1 MELRKNKF
9 KENIFNHKKQIGI
22 WSNFSYNTISEI
34 IAITGFDWSVLDME
48 HAPNDIQ
55 EIVSQLQ
62 VMEAYNTEPVVRV
75 PWNEPVMVKRLLDM
89 GVQTILFPM
98 VQNAEEAKAAVEA
111 TRYPPKGIRGIMSVA
126 RMNRYGHVSD
136 YYTKAE
142 KEICVLVQCE
152 TKTAIDNIPEIAKV
166 EGIDGIFMG
175 PSDISGSIG
184 KIGQFEDQAVQDL
197 IHHALDL
204 CKKHNKPA
212 GILTG
217 KRDYAKK
224 YVESGYTFVAV
235 GSDTNLFAESAKGLL
250 KEFKK

>member
-9 KENIFNHKKQIGI
+9 KKNILDKKKQIGI
-22 WSNFSYNTISEI
+22 WSNFSSNTVSEI
-34 IAITGFDWSVLDME
+34 IAITGYDWSVLDME

-55 EIVSQLQ
+55 EILNQLQ

-89 GVQTILFPM
+89 GAQTILFPM
-98 VQNAEEAKAAVEA
+98 VQNADEAKAAVEA
-111 TRYPPKGIRGIMSVA
+111 TRYPPKGVRGVMSVA
-126 RMNRYGHVSD
+126 RMNRYGHVPN
-136 YYTKAE
+136 YYEQAE

-152 TKTAIDNIPEIAKV
+152 TKDAIKNIPEIAKV
-166 EGIDGIFMG
+166 DGVDGIFMG

-184 KIGQFEDQAVQDL
+184 KIGQFEDQEVQDL
-197 IHHALDL
+197 INHALEL
-204 CKKHNKPA
+204 CVKAGKPA

-224 YVESGYTFVAV
+224 YVENGYTFVAV
-235 GSDTNLFAESAKGLL
+235 GSDTNLFAESAKALL
-250 KEFKK
+250 KEFK